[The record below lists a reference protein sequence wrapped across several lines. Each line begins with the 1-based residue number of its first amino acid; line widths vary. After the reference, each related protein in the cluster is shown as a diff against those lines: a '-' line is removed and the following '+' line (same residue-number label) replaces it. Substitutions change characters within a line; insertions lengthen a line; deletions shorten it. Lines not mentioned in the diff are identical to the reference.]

1 MNPLA
6 IERANERLRQAA
18 EGRTEPAVVE
28 AALERARYQVESLAE
43 IAAQLEATLPDR
55 VGEAVQTGLRQE
67 VLPVAKHLA
76 EVRGLSANMVR
87 RLERLEGDLL
97 AERHARVDDLALLID
112 LIASGWKGVDERLA
126 RLEHVLGAASLPGFG
141 PQLDLTAERR
151 GELTRD
157 REAEAGPVAVPRPE
171 RPEDALLLLP
181 RDAGPT
187 VVDGDADGSVGLL
200 QGETDAASIGRPAKR
215 IRKQVRDHLQHT
227 VAVGLEDRPRRDRAP
242 VVDPTAARLLAERRV
257 GTVDESFHV
266 DLLAP

>member
-1 MNPLA
+1 MNPGA
-6 IERANERLRQAA
+6 IERANERLKQAA

-126 RLEHVLGAASLPGFG
+126 RLEHVLGA
-141 PQLDLTAERR
+141 
-151 GELTRD
+151 
-157 REAEAGPVAVPRPE
+157 
-171 RPEDALLLLP
+171 
-181 RDAGPT
+181 
-187 VVDGDADGSVGLL
+187 
-200 QGETDAASIGRPAKR
+200 
-215 IRKQVRDHLQHT
+215 
-227 VAVGLEDRPRRDRAP
+227 
-242 VVDPTAARLLAERRV
+242 
-257 GTVDESFHV
+257 DEGAIV
-266 DLLAP
+266 